1 METQSTLSC
10 HSTEP
15 EKIVSQGERLNAITA
30 GGKYCFLC
38 LIIGIALMIWGVLYL
53 NGKIND
59 AQLRSAEEITRIKT
73 EYSIRLAAVEK
84 TCEELKAECEQAR
97 RDYNSARSSMS
108 QYRRQQRGQN

>member
-10 HSTEP
+10 HSTGD
-15 EKIVSQGERLNAITA
+15 EKLVSHGERLNAITT

-73 EYSIRLAAVEK
+73 EYSIRLATVEK

-97 RDYNSARSSMS
+97 RDYTNARQTVSRARRS
-108 QYRRQQRGQN
+108 Q